1 MSGYA
6 HPEVLVS
13 TRWVADHLDDPAV
26 RFVEIETTTE
36 AYDSGH
42 VAGAVGWDLYEDLLR
57 PEPDYR
63 IVDRP
68 ALEALLS
75 RSGISNDTTVV
86 FYGDRACSPAMAFWL
101 LSVYGHREV
110 RFMNGGRKK
119 WIAEDRPITT
129 ASPAVAATT
138 CTLGDPDWS
147 SRALRDSVR
156 QSIDEPGSVIVDVR
170 NAKEYRGEM
179 FWPSWPPEEGE
190 RAGHI
195 PGAVHI
201 PYEMALNEDGTFK
214 SFEELRELYA
224 SKGVTAEKAVITYCT
239 VGARSCNT
247 WFVLE
252 HLLGYPNVR
261 EYEASWYEWGRLPNT
276 PVER

>member
-147 SRALRDSVR
+147 SPAVDRRARQRDRRRAQCQGVPRRDVLALLAARGRRARRAYPRRGPHPLRD
-156 QSIDEPGSVIVDVR
+156 G
-170 NAKEYRGEM
+170 
-179 FWPSWPPEEGE
+179 
-190 RAGHI
+190 
-195 PGAVHI
+195 
-201 PYEMALNEDGTFK
+201 
-214 SFEELRELYA
+214 
-224 SKGVTAEKAVITYCT
+224 
-239 VGARSCNT
+239 
-247 WFVLE
+247 
-252 HLLGYPNVR
+252 
-261 EYEASWYEWGRLPNT
+261 
-276 PVER
+276 VERRRDLQVL